1 MIPASGP
8 FTRRSRPGR
17 AVLVLWA
24 AGLAIAGAC
33 ADSAPPGSDGL
44 PVVVVPLA
52 PLAGLVDALAPADAV
67 DVVVLVPS
75 GASPHTHEPSL
86 EQLRRAAGARLYLEL
101 GHPAFVFERTWL
113 EGLLEG
119 SAAERRPLFGDCP
132 MEPEDYHMWL
142 SATCLGEAAG
152 RVATALTA
160 VLPES
165 APEIERNLSEFRWRL
180 AAVDSTTARRLDPLR
195 GRSYL
200 VLHPAWGY
208 LTRPYGLR
216 QLSILSHGSG
226 DPGPARMAAIIEQA
240 READI
245 RLVFVQPQFNQAPA
259 RLVAAELGAGLE
271 SLDPLARDPLA
282 AIDEAT
288 AALERALGQGKND
301 GS

>member
-8 FTRRSRPGR
+8 FARLLRPGR
-17 AVLVLWA
+17 RVVALWA
-24 AGLAIAGAC
+24 ACLVVGAC
-33 ADSAPPGSDGL
+33 VDSAPPSSARL

-67 DVVVLVPS
+67 EVVVLVPS

-86 EQLRRAAGARLYLEL
+86 DELRRAAGARLYLEL
-101 GHPAFVFERTWL
+101 GHPAFVFERAWL

-119 SAAERRPLFGDCP
+119 SAAERRPLFEDCP
-132 MEPEDYHMWL
+132 MERDDYHVWL

-152 RVATALTA
+152 RVATALTS

-165 APEIERNLSEFRWRL
+165 APEIEGNLSEFRRRL

-208 LTRPYGLR
+208 LTGPYGLT

-226 DPGPARMAAIIEQA
+226 DPGPARIAAIIEQA

-259 RLVAAELGAGLE
+259 RLVAAELGADLE

-282 AIDEAT
+282 AIDDAT
-288 AALERALGQGKND
+288 AALERALGPGRND